1 MKNDILTVLWKERKS
16 LFRFRGRRSQAL
28 LSLLTPVFLAIY
40 MPWEAGQNWVEDYLS
55 LMIAAIIP
63 VLLVGIII
71 PDSFAGERERHT
83 LGTLLASRLPDRAI
97 LFGKVAVAVSFG
109 WGFTLIVLL
118 LALVTVNVKHWDG
131 QILLYSPKV
140 AAADVVVSFLI
151 AALAASAG
159 VLISLRSATVQEAQ
173 QTLMAVL
180 MLPPTLL
187 GPIVL
192 MVAGARPDWGPKVLL
207 ANANPTLVS
216 LIILV
221 VLVAVNL
228 GLLLAA
234 MARFQRA
241 RLILD

>member
-1 MKNDILTVLWKERKS
+1 MKDDILTVMWKERKS

-28 LSLLTPVFLAIY
+28 LSLLSPVFLAIY
-40 MPWEAGQNWVEDYLS
+40 LPWEAGQDWVEGYVS
-55 LMIAAIIP
+55 LILAAIIP

-83 LGTLLASRLPDRAI
+83 LATLLVSRFSDRAI

-118 LALVTVNVKHWDG
+118 LALVTVNVTHWDG
-131 QILLYSPKV
+131 QVLLYSPKA
-140 AAADVVVSFLI
+140 AAADVAVSFLM

-187 GPIVL
+187 GPIML
-192 MVAGARPDWGPKVLL
+192 IVARTRPEWGPKVLL

-216 LIILV
+216 LIILA

>member
-83 LGTLLASRLPDRAI
+83 LGTLLASRLSDRAI

-118 LALVTVNVKHWDG
+118 LALVTVNVTHWDG
-131 QILLYSPKV
+131 QVLIYSPKV
-140 AAADVVVSFLI
+140 AAADVAVSFLI
-151 AALAASAG
+151 AKLTASAG

-173 QTLMAVL
+173 QTLMGVL
-180 MLPPTLL
+180 LLPPSLL

-192 MVAGARPDWGPKVLL
+192 IVLQTQPAWGPKVLL
-207 ANANPTLVS
+207 ANVNPTLVS

-221 VLVAVNL
+221 VVVVVNL
-228 GLLLAA
+228 GLVLAA

-241 RLILD
+241 WLILD

>member
-1 MKNDILTVLWKERKS
+1 
-16 LFRFRGRRSQAL
+16 
-28 LSLLTPVFLAIY
+28 LSLLSPAFLAIY
-40 MPWEAGQNWVEDYLS
+40 LPWEAGQDWVEGYVS
-55 LMIAAIIP
+55 LILAAIIP
-63 VLLVGIII
+63 VLLVSLTI

-83 LGTLLASRLPDRAI
+83 LGTLLASRLSDRVI
-97 LFGKVAVAVSFG
+97 LFGKVAVAVSLG

-118 LALVTVNVKHWDG
+118 LALVTVNVTHWGG
-131 QILLYSPKV
+131 QALLYSPKV
-140 AAADVVVSFLI
+140 AATDVGLSFLM
-151 AALAASAG
+151 AALAANAG

-187 GPIVL
+187 GPITL
-192 MVAGARPDWGPKVLL
+192 LVARTRPEWGPKALL
-207 ANANPTLVS
+207 ANANPTLAS
-216 LIILV
+216 LIILAA
-221 VLVAVNL
+221 LVAVNL